1 MQLDEDA
8 SLESAEGTVG
18 VAHLA
23 LDQSAKGTVLI
34 SLDFISFVSPTGER
48 ERERREEA
56 GGRAERGKML
66 KSAAEMKE
74 AI

>member
-1 MQLDEDA
+1 MLLDEDA
-8 SLESAEGTVG
+8 SLESPEGTVG

-34 SLDFISFVSPTGER
+34 SLDSISFVSLTGER
-48 ERERREEA
+48 ERER
-56 GGRAERGKML
+56 ERGKML

>member
-48 ERERREEA
+48 ERREEA